1 MENSEKKVVDSENPK
16 AGITNNEQ
24 MVEVA
29 VTPIAVQTPTVETKE
44 IVVETPV
51 AIESGKLTNTQ
62 VSLYGSVDVV
72 VFGEPG
78 EVCDGLGLF
87 SCSYPVVLLRVDYQS
102 DQRQVPDRVQTRD
115 EEEGNKAGKRFGDQ
129 G

>member
-29 VTPIAVQTPTVETKE
+29 VNPIAVQMPTVETKE

-78 EVCDGLGLF
+78 EVCDGHRLF
-87 SCSYPVVLLRVDYQS
+87 GYSPLHRERRSKRRTVMSRWVFLQLPCCSSSCRPSI
-102 DQRQVPDRVQTRD
+102 
-115 EEEGNKAGKRFGDQ
+115 
-129 G
+129 